1 MMACFL
7 PFNGLTQ
14 VKIQPH
20 FRMLSK
26 LARKVLAAGRSAL
39 IDSSASSARGS
50 IGRFSAATLALLLL
64 VAAGCATTQP
74 RVVGYTDGP
83 YDLTTVLPGDVINVS
98 FPGAPTLNAQVKVT
112 VDGEVRLP
120 AAFGNTVN
128 ATGRTRA
135 ELEKA
140 LLEEFGSQ
148 LTTPEV
154 NVSVVASS
162 AVIYVSGAVLAPTKI
177 AMDRPLTLLEAVM
190 EAGGPDTR
198 RAKLENV
205 SVVRNFQGEQ
215 RTFVIDMRNAFRG
228 GEVIPFYL
236 RPFDSIVV
244 PARTFNF

>member
-1 MMACFL
+1 M
-7 PFNGLTQ
+7 
-14 VKIQPH
+14 I
-20 FRMLSK
+20 SK
-26 LARKVLAAGRSAL
+26 LARKVVTAGRSAL
-39 IDSSASSARGS
+39 IDSPASSAPAGRS
-50 IGRFSAATLALLLL
+50 IIGRFSAATLAVLLL
-64 VAAGCATTQP
+64 VAAGCETTPP

-120 AAFGNTVN
+120 AAFGNPVN
-128 ATGRTRA
+128 ATGKTRA

-177 AMDRPLTLLEAVM
+177 AMDRPLTLLEAIM

-228 GEVIPFYL
+228 GEQTPFYL

-244 PARTFNF
+244 PARTFTF

>member
-1 MMACFL
+1 M
-7 PFNGLTQ
+7 
-14 VKIQPH
+14 I
-20 FRMLSK
+20 SK
-26 LARKVLAAGRSAL
+26 HPRKVLAASRSSV
-39 IDSSASSARGS
+39 IDFPPAPAPAARGS
-50 IGRFSAATLALLLL
+50 NWFSVTALALLLL
-64 VAAGCATTQP
+64 IPAGCETTPP
-74 RVVGYTDGP
+74 RVVGFTDGP
-83 YDLTTVLPGDVINVS
+83 YDLTTVLPGDTLNIS
-98 FPGAPTLNAQVKVT
+98 FPGAATLNAQVKVT

-120 AAFGNTVN
+120 AAFGNPVN
-128 ATGRTRA
+128 ATGKTRA

-154 NVSVVASS
+154 NVSVVVSS
-162 AVIYVSGAVLAPTKI
+162 AVIYVSGAVLGPAKI
-177 AMDRPLTLLEAVM
+177 AMDRPLTLLEAIM

-228 GEVIPFYL
+228 GEVLPFYL
-236 RPFDSIVV
+236 RPFDSIMV